1 VATVILVVV
10 NSELL
15 LFVPVDV
22 LSSFILYICVTRLS
36 VTIRSDRL
44 SPCGEHDNITIFD
57 NDHYVHPFA
66 ETCPRDWRS
75 GNQRA
80 TMHAFHTRAS

>member
-15 LFVPVDV
+15 LLVPVDV
-22 LSSFILYICVTRLS
+22 LSTFIIYICVTRLS

-44 SPCGEHDNITIFD
+44 SPYREHDNITIFD
-57 NDHYVHPFA
+57 NDQIGAVA
-66 ETCPRDWRS
+66 GET
-75 GNQRA
+75 N
-80 TMHAFHTRAS
+80 FNNLVV